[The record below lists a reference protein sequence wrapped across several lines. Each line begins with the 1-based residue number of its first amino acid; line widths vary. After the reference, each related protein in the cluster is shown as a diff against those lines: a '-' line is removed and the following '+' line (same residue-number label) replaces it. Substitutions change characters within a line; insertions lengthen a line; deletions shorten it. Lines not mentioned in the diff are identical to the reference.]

1 MNQEHEYTLLG
12 GVNRS
17 KVGQYIALLSATT
30 SAVIVFLLL
39 TVVDFAK
46 RLGIPANVPPSVLS
60 LLGAGSVFAVLYWI
74 FNRYAWRWAP
84 LGPLLKI
91 ANLSGDWECDGRT
104 INPNGTARRK

>member
-17 KVGQYIALLSATT
+17 KVGRYIALLSATT

-60 LLGAGSVFAVLYWI
+60 LLGAAFPRKRRSYPQLLRSKTSVMIAARLSRASMVSWG
-74 FNRYAWRWAP
+74 RY
-84 LGPLLKI
+84 
-91 ANLSGDWECDGRT
+91 SEVT
-104 INPNGTARRK
+104 VTY